1 MCFFEARSHLPGWIF
16 DRCRGGNWRRGSS
29 HAREPVASSGN
40 ILQKRGTPEVVE
52 LELSLIGHG
61 VHAGQE
67 RIDFSWVTHY
77 QRSLTG
83 PQQIA
88 AEVGAIGGVVC
99 EIANTPEAVVGSPPS
114 QVLLEPKRKGGNDDG
129 SGDGNPAAHNP
140 LDRIPTLPHIGARSV
155 GGGKLQDK
163 LTHAGQ
169 DVYMLMPVNEIGGRA
184 PRLLECV
191 KLMREF
197 GVNLPQVEPAEKCSA
212 HQLTQG
218 RQTATR
224 RQTSRAGQW
233 L

>member
-1 MCFFEARSHLPGWIF
+1 MKHDLIYLSGYFT
-16 DRCRGGNWRRGSS
+16 RCRRGNWRRGSS
-29 HAREPVASSGN
+29 HAGEPIASSGN
-40 ILQKRGTPEVVE
+40 ILRKRRTPEVVE
-52 LELSLIGHG
+52 LKLSLIGHG

-88 AEVGAIGGVVC
+88 AKLGAIGGVVC
-99 EIANTPEAVVGSPPS
+99 EIAYTSEAVIGSTSS
-114 QVLLEPKRKGGNDDG
+114 QVLLKPERKGGNDDG

-140 LDRIPTLPHIGARSV
+140 VDWIPTLPHIGARSA

-184 PRLLECV
+184 PPLLECV
-191 KLMREF
+191 KLMLEF
-197 GVNLPQVEPAEKCSA
+197 DLNLPQVEPAEKRLA
-212 HQLTQG
+212 HQLT
-218 RQTATR
+218 
-224 RQTSRAGQW
+224 
-233 L
+233 